1 MATKADYYDT
11 LGVQRGA
18 DEAEIKRS
26 FRRLARELHPD
37 VNAHD
42 PEADAKFRAVAE
54 AYEVLSDPEKR
65 ARYDRFGHAGM
76 DGGGSRA
83 SQASNIAD
91 IFSMFFG
98 EDVFGGGGFGPTPGA
113 DLGAEVELDLKEAA
127 LGTRTVVRIE
137 ALTPCERCGAS
148 GAEPP
153 TQPTTCDTCRGAGQV
168 QQVTRTVLGQ
178 MMRTMPCPH
187 CRGRGRTVET
197 PCTDCRGEGRRYEP
211 RELDVTIPGGI
222 ESGQRIRVTG
232 QGHAGDVGA
241 PAGDLYVLVR
251 VRDDPRFHREGKD
264 LVTVV
269 DVTFTEAALGVTVAV
284 PTLEGD
290 EELALEPGVQPG
302 DVRVLRGRGAASLR
316 GGRRGDLRVA
326 VNVRVP
332 RRLAPEQRRLVEELD
347 AALAEDAYA
356 DGDGGFMGRFKR
368 RFRDGR

>member
-98 EDVFGGGGFGPTPGA
+98 DDLFGGGGFGPTPGA
-113 DLGAEVELDLKEAA
+113 DLGAEIEIELAEAA
-127 LGTRTVVRIE
+127 LGTRATVRVE
-137 ALTPCERCGAS
+137 ALSPCERCGAS

-153 TQPTTCDTCRGAGQV
+153 THPETCPTCRGSGQV
-168 QQVTRTVLGQ
+168 QQVTRTMLGQ
-178 MMRTMPCPH
+178 MMRTMPCPQ
-187 CRGRGRTVET
+187 CRGRGRIVAT
-197 PCTDCRGEGRRYEP
+197 PCSACRGDGRRYEQ
-211 RELDVTIPGGI
+211 RELDVAIPGGI

-232 QGHAGDVGA
+232 QGHAGEPGA
-241 PAGDLYVLVR
+241 PPGDLYVQVR
-251 VRDDPRFHREGKD
+251 VRDDPRFRRDGDD
-264 LVTVV
+264 LVTAV
-269 DVTFTEAALGVTVAV
+269 DLTFTEAALGATVTV

-290 EELALEPGVQPG
+290 EELELPAGTQPG
-302 DVRVLRGRGAASLR
+302 DVRVLRARGALRLR
-316 GGRRGDLRVA
+316 GGRRGDLRVL
-326 VNVRVP
+326 VNVQVP
-332 RRLAPEQRRLVEELD
+332 RRLSPEQRHLVEQLD
-347 AALAEDAYA
+347 AALGAEAYA
-356 DGDGGFMGRFKR
+356 AGDGGFMGRFR
-368 RFRDGR
+368 RWRDGR